1 MEMSRSMGRKL
12 YKRTFSADITMEG
25 IIINYR
31 GSHKTQDTGQ
41 MIVKVDGIESRAEA
55 SQLLKKTL
63 VWTTE
68 TGKKINGVVLSE
80 HGNSGA
86 IRVKFERGLPGQ
98 SVGTKVLIE

>member
-1 MEMSRSMGRKL
+1 MLKFIGRKV
-12 YKRTFSADITMEG
+12 YKPTFSANITMEG

-31 GSHKTQDTGQ
+31 GSHKTQHTGQ
-41 MIVKVDGIESRAEA
+41 MIVKVENVETRDAA
-55 SQLLKKTL
+55 SKLLKKTL

-68 TGKKINGVVLSE
+68 TGKKINGVILSE